1 MKRIMLLAMLGLAV
15 SLVATPPAAC
25 QGAPVVGYSVTASSS
40 EAAATFQLTDGT
52 TLRVA
57 FRNGNVLIGDER
69 VGQYVPGGE
78 LDNAWRLLLSRS
90 GDLSTDE
97 MVAAARAW
105 NPTGIGEAEA
115 APFAA
120 IAQRLQLL
128 QAMQAVPAPPAPPA
142 PPDIAPVVAEAREA
156 AEVARRAAM
165 VIRNE
170 LRTTLRDEIGNLR
183 QSVRRARAPSSD
195 FQVDFGPVV
204 HAISPVQTVW
214 EGLLGLLGAFLA
226 LGGIA
231 FGASFFA
238 RRQLD
243 VVADTVS
250 TSFARSFFVGL
261 FAQPLIVPVLGMTLV
276 GLTLTVVGI
285 LLIPVALIAFP
296 IVLATAVIGGYLAV
310 ARVAGAGWLVRKRQ
324 DYGIEGLPL
333 WKSVACGLA
342 IVLAIWLPA
351 ILLGWAPVAGE
362 ILTWTAVLVTWGLAT
377 TGFGAMILSRGGLR
391 GTFGRKFAPPP
402 VTPDELF
409 DRPET
414 RVSTS
419 EWLAGKQAAG

>member
-1 MKRIMLLAMLGLAV
+1 MKHIMLLAMLGPAV

-25 QGAPVVGYSVTASSS
+25 QGAPVVGHSVTASSR

-57 FRNGNVLIGDER
+57 FRNGNILIGDER
-69 VGQYVPGGE
+69 VGEYVPGGE

-97 MVAAARAW
+97 MVAAVRAW

-120 IAQRLQLL
+120 IAKRLQLL
-128 QAMQAVPAPPAPPA
+128 HAMQTVPAPPA

-170 LRTTLRDEIGNLR
+170 LRTTLRDEMGNLR
-183 QSVRRARAPSSD
+183 QRMSRARAPSSD
-195 FQVDFGPVV
+195 FQVDFDFGPVV

-238 RRQLD
+238 QRQLD

-310 ARVAGAGWLVRKRQ
+310 ARVAGAGWLVRKGQ

-333 WKSVACGLA
+333 WKSVAYGLA

-362 ILTWTAVLVTWGLAT
+362 ILTWTAALATWGLAT

-391 GTFGRKFAPPP
+391 GTFGRKFAPQP

-414 RVSTS
+414 KVSTS